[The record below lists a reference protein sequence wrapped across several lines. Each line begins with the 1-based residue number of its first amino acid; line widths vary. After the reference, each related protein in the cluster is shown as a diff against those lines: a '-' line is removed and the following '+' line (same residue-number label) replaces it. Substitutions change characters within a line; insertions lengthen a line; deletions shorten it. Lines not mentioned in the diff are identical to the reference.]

1 MTRVEIIQKDGTPV
15 DAANPVPVT
24 FGSSA
29 ITIENASIRLDSAL
43 DSVTVEPG
51 ASDLNVSLDGEL
63 VGIDN
68 TADIKVTLDSE
79 LVGIDNTVDI
89 KVTLDSEQVSLA
101 ETYEGG
107 TDLNE
112 TPPKGVVAMIVK
124 DGYVVPIN
132 DDGNDVPV
140 RTKAS
145 PVVIGPITI
154 AAEDSLSS
162 EIDLNGVSNIM
173 IEMPVTFDGEVLTFQ
188 VSRTSGGTYKDVY
201 DDNKVEVSIDV
212 GLNTMVGV
220 DLSALKM
227 GAARFLKIRSGPAA
241 TPVTQTAARELYII
255 AA

>member
-1 MTRVEIIQKDGTPV
+1 MTRVEIIQKDGTPI
-15 DAANPVPVT
+15 DDANPVPVT
-24 FGSSA
+24 FGSST
-29 ITIENASIRLDSAL
+29 IIIENANIELDSTL

-79 LVGIDNTVDI
+79 
-89 KVTLDSEQVSLA
+89 QVSLA

-112 TPPKGVVAMIVK
+112 IPPKGVVAMIVK

-132 DDGNDVPV
+132 DEGNDVPV

-154 AAEDSLSS
+154 AAENSLSS
-162 EIDLNGVSNIM
+162 EIDLNGASNIM

-201 DDNKVEVSIDV
+201 DDKKVEVSIDV
-212 GLNTMVGV
+212 DINTMVGV

-255 AA
+255 AN